1 MAKPKPLMTPE
12 QQKMF
17 KKAVADKAIQPV
29 KYEDYCKITPE
40 QADEMLKAAAA
51 KAPAAPGKAPEPQ
64 KQEAPEKSPEKKA
77 PEIKDPDSPATKF
90 QKRAIAEAVK
100 AGHMERLPEEQW
112 KNLTKGEASKIIAE
126 LHAKQPPEPATES
139 QMQEIEK
146 LVKDGR
152 IYPMKTET
160 YNSLSKDKASTL
172 IGLGRINKENN
183 VRVEGYD
190 PNYVSRRDQPK
201 TPEQEAEIT
210 RLVKEKRL
218 NPVYHANWRS
228 MTQGEAGRLIYVGQQ
243 REAANEFAPDR
254 EKKHEREQPGG
265 QDSPAKKGKEKV
277 AVKGRDSFTISD
289 DDIPF

>member
-64 KQEAPEKSPEKKA
+64 KQEAPEKTPERKA

-100 AGHMERLPEEQW
+100 AGQMERLPEDQW
-112 KNLTKGEASKIIAE
+112 NNLTKGGASRIIAE
-126 LHAKQPPEPATES
+126 LHAKQPPAPATDS

-172 IGLGRINKENN
+172 IGIGRMNQEQNI
-183 VRVEGYD
+183 RVEGYD
-190 PNYVSRRDQPK
+190 PDYVSRRDQPK

-218 NPVYHANWRS
+218 NPVPFSNWKS
-228 MTQGEAGRLIYVGQQ
+228 LTQGEAGKLIYIGQQ
-243 REAANEFAPDR
+243 REAANELAPERD
-254 EKKHEREQPGG
+254 KTHERDAASNSEKGK
-265 QDSPAKKGKEKV
+265 SPAKRP
-277 AVKGRDSFTISD
+277 APSRAD
-289 DDIPF
+289 DMPM

>member
-17 KKAVADKAIQPV
+17 KKAVAEKAIPPV

-40 QADEMLKAAAA
+40 EAEKMLKAVAD
-51 KAPAAPGKAPEPQ
+51 KVDFSPEKPPEP
-64 KQEAPEKSPEKKA
+64 KATETPEKTPEKKA

-172 IGLGRINKENN
+172 IGLGRMNKENN

-218 NPVYHANWRS
+218 NPVPFSSWRS

-243 REAANEFAPDR
+243 REAANELAPERD
-254 EKKHEREQPGG
+254 KTHERETVSNPEKEK
-265 QDSPAKKGKEKV
+265 SPAKRP
-277 AVKGRDSFTISD
+277 APSRAD
-289 DDIPF
+289 DMPM